1 MKYEYGLMPKGFTDI
16 RISRLE
22 FRISTGH
29 TYGILFL
36 HVNMIA
42 TNISSLRDL
51 LHSYL
56 SAEEIDEI

>member
-1 MKYEYGLMPKGFTDI
+1 MRFI
-16 RISRLE
+16 LE

-51 LHSYL
+51 HHPCL
-56 SAEEIDEI
+56 SEEDIDEM

>member
-1 MKYEYGLMPKGFTDI
+1 MKCEFALMPKEFTDF

-36 HVNMIA
+36 HINMIA
-42 TNISSLRDL
+42 TNISSLWDL
-51 LHSYL
+51 LHPYL
-56 SAEEIDEI
+56 SEEDIDEI